1 MSVPSKML
9 WTPSDILLQNG
20 VNADLDPLYHQL
32 NLIIMVRE
40 DTHIK
45 VFFLSVRTTKVRVNP
60 PPPLVERRGARG
72 FGNFFFN

>member
-1 MSVPSKML
+1 MQVIFPSVQFFYVIYYKRGYLDFLHILLMSVPSKML

-45 VFFLSVRTTKVRVNP
+45 VFF
-60 PPPLVERRGARG
+60 
-72 FGNFFFN
+72 